1 MDSNWFVVGFDKYRV
16 DFLVL
21 IWDICSKYIFDIVFM
36 EKVRFLVGEV
46 EIILLVIK
54 SLYELG

>member
-1 MDSNWFVVGFDKYRV
+1 MDSNWFVVGLDKYRV

-36 EKVRFLVGEV
+36 EKVRFLVGEI

-54 SLYELG
+54 LFYELG